1 VDEAVRARIPADVD
15 TPDRIL
21 LGLTTRQ
28 AAILAAAAVPGYLAW
43 RSLDGLVPPEV
54 LLAAL
59 TPFGVIVTVI
69 ALGRR
74 DGLSL
79 DRWFTAALVFV
90 RAPRRL
96 ASAATRTSLP
106 VWAPTTGSS
115 GRTRRGQANVA
126 PFAPLRLPARGITA
140 DGIVETGDRS
150 LALVAASTVN
160 IDLRTA
166 AEQAAMIGGFA
177 RWLNAL
183 TGPVQIVVSA
193 QRVDLAAHA
202 VRIAEHARSVTD
214 PQQGAEDALEVLDV
228 LTQAAARHAD
238 WLLDLAQECDPLAR
252 TVTVVHTAPGPGGGA
267 EAARRAART
276 ASALTALGAS
286 TVALDGATVTTALA
300 AATDRY
306 QAVDPTWPR
315 TPPSG
320 VVTGI
325 VPLDPPNGLANQ
337 LGNQVGS
344 QPITGH
350 QADRVRLADRAGRAN
365 GGVAQVVG
373 PSAVEVMPSCLRVGD
388 GWAATVAVTGYPA
401 EVGAAW
407 LEPVL
412 AWPGRLD
419 AALHVE
425 PISSAAAA
433 GQLRR
438 QRARLESTR
447 RLDADKGR
455 LGDPLVDAAADDA
468 ADLADRL
475 ARGEAR
481 LFRVGIYF
489 TVHAPTR
496 AGVLEAVAD
505 VRALAASVLLDTQ
518 PVTWR
523 QLQGWTSTLPLGTD
537 SVRMTRVFDTAALA
551 MAFPLASSDLPAPL
565 PGQRA
570 AAGGVLYGV
579 NGASQ
584 GVVWWNRWDCDN
596 HNSVVLARSGAGKS
610 YFVKLEVLRS
620 LYDGVHA
627 AIIDPEDE
635 YLRLAEAVGGATI
648 QLGAPGIRLNPL
660 DLPAGDTRPDTLT
673 RRILFLHTLVAVLL
687 GHQPPPTERA
697 ALDRAVIAAYA
708 GAGITNDP
716 DTWTR
721 PAPLLRD
728 VVDALAADG
737 GTGDPHAGDGPGAQL
752 AARLWPW
759 VKGSFRDL
767 FDGPT
772 TYRPRGRLVVWS
784 TRQLPEELRAAGML
798 LALDAV
804 WRDVDNPTGERA
816 GAVPPR
822 RLVVVDEAWTLLRD
836 GEGARFLYKLA
847 KAARKRR
854 AGLTV
859 VTQDAPDLLGSDL
872 GQAVISNSATQILL
886 RQAPQA
892 IDLIADTFHLTAGE
906 ARLLLTAPR
915 GQALLLSGQH
925 RVTFQIVAD
934 PGEHHLATG
943 VNDLPTDP
951 A

>member
-1 VDEAVRARIPADVD
+1 VDVDEAVRARIPADVD

-43 RSLDGLVPPEV
+43 RSLDGLVPPEL

-59 TPFGVIVTVI
+59 TPFGVIATAV

-79 DRWFTAALVFV
+79 DRWLTAALAFL

-96 ASAATRTSLP
+96 APAATHASLP

-115 GRTRRGQANVA
+115 GRTRRGHANVAPLA

-166 AEQAAMIGGFA
+166 AEQAAVIGGFA

-183 TGPVQIVVSA
+183 TGPVQILVSA

-202 VRIAEHARSVTD
+202 LRIAERALPGSDAPSVL
-214 PQQGAEDALEVLDV
+214 A
-228 LTQAAARHAD
+228 QAARGHAD

-252 TVTVVHTAPGPGGGA
+252 TVTVVHTAPGPGGGT

-286 TVALDGATVTTALA
+286 TVALDGATATAVLT

-306 QAVDPTWPR
+306 QPVDPTWPR
-315 TPPSG
+315 TPPFG
-320 VVTGI
+320 VVTGT

-337 LGNQVGS
+337 LGNQLGNQS
-344 QPITGH
+344 ITEH
-350 QADRVRLADRAGRAN
+350 RADRVELADRAGRAN
-365 GGVAQVVG
+365 GAVAQVVG
-373 PSAVEVMPSCLRVGD
+373 PSAVEVTPSCLRVGD

-401 EVGAAW
+401 EVGPAW

-412 AWPGRLD
+412 AWPGRMD

-425 PISSAAAA
+425 PLPSATAAT
-433 GQLRR
+433 QLRR

-455 LGDPLVDAAADDA
+455 LGDPIVDAAADDA
-468 ADLADRL
+468 GDLADRL

-496 AGVLEAVAD
+496 AAVLEAVAD

-565 PGQRA
+565 PGQPA
-570 AAGGVLYGV
+570 TTGGVLYGV

-596 HNSVVLARSGAGKS
+596 YNSVVLARSGAGKS

-635 YLRLAEAVGGATI
+635 YLRLAEAVGGASI

-687 GHQPPPTERA
+687 GHQPPPAERA

-716 DTWTR
+716 ATWTR

-737 GTGDPHAGDGPGAQL
+737 GTGDPHTGDGPGAQL

-759 VKGSFRDL
+759 VQGSFRNL

-892 IDLIADTFHLTAGE
+892 IDLIADTFHLTGGE

-925 RVTFQIVAD
+925 RVTFQVVAD

-943 VNDLPTDP
+943 VNDVPTDP